1 MLDLYSTLASE
12 GEGSEAASSAL
23 AALVQSISN
32 SGYQLVVSSATPQ
45 PSKEQGVV
53 SMSGNLPGAGGEDQA
68 PTIVIVAHYDS
79 AGAAPN
85 LATGADSNGS
95 GVSILLEM
103 ARLFSSLY
111 SSSRSHP
118 AYSLVFLL
126 SGGGKI
132 NYAGTKRWLEEHLD
146 MDTTSDLLANVDF
159 VLCLDSLGKSSPL
172 KLHVSKPPKE
182 GSAGDVF
189 LKNLNSVSK
198 SLYGSPEVEMVH
210 KKINLADDSL
220 AWEHERFSIRRL
232 PAFTLST
239 LPGPQSPARATILD
253 TVETVPA
260 AALEQHTRVI
270 AEALACSLYP
280 KLADGGCS
288 GQLFAGS
295 LSPSSDSLTGWLDLA
310 TAQPRHP
317 SLLVGKNSGQCHNIV
332 CLIFK
337 KFIFSDVVKSLT
349 AALSRYTHDVVKV
362 VSTPDRRE
370 PEYVLYDTPSATL
383 NVYRVKPAVFDLFLS
398 SAIGCY
404 LALVYL
410 LINNSSVI
418 IMFLTGLVKE
428 KEVEMN
434 GHSKSNG
441 VKNGHKLHAY

>member
-1 MLDLYSTLASE
+1 MAGT
-12 GEGSEAASSAL
+12 
-23 AALVQSISN
+23 
-32 SGYQLVVSSATPQ
+32 
-45 PSKEQGVV
+45 
-53 SMSGNLPGAGGEDQA
+53 LPGAGGEDQP

-79 AGAAPN
+79 AGAAPS
-85 LATGADSNGS
+85 LAAGADSNGS

-159 VLCLDSLGKSSPL
+159 VLCLDSLGKPAPL

-189 LKNLNSVSK
+189 LQNLNQVTK
-198 SLYGSPEVEMVH
+198 SLYGSAAVEMVH

-239 LPGPQSPARATILD
+239 QTSPHTPERATILD
-253 TVETVPA
+253 TVDSVRP
-260 AALEQHTRVI
+260 AALEKNTRLI

-280 KLADGGCS
+280 KLAEGGCT

-295 LSPSSDSLTGWLDLA
+295 LAPSADSLSGWLELA
-310 TAQPRHP
+310 TSSPRHP
-317 SLLVGKNSGQCHNIV
+317 SLLAGKNSGNPISYQNNISYH
-332 CLIFK
+332 LFS
-337 KFIFSDVVKSLT
+337 SDVVKSLT

-362 VSTPDRRE
+362 TSTPDRRE
-370 PEYVLYDTPSATL
+370 PEYVLYDTHSAVL
-383 NVYRVKPAVFDLFLS
+383 NIYRVKPAVFDLFLS
-398 SAIGCY
+398 AAIGCY
-404 LALVYL
+404 LALIYL
-410 LINNSSVI
+410 VLNNSTAIVV
-418 IMFLTGLVKE
+418 FLTGLVKE

-434 GHSKSNG
+434 GHAKSNG
-441 VKNGHKLHAY
+441 FRNGHKLHAY